1 MAAASLIISLRQV
14 LFSCEITQFPLRVEE
29 SLTSSAKR
37 GIASLASCL
46 LDMEIQLPE
55 STTALISVKLQ
66 KKGSNFK
73 SVLCQSTG
81 FRFFITVSNSG
92 TFEHKSQRYLLYD
105 VVVDNML
112 QDRRLLIFCWNLLWT
127 SVQPVFSCAIL
138 FLQYFSL

>member
-66 KKGSNFK
+66 KKVATSNQFY
-73 SVLCQSTG
+73 
-81 FRFFITVSNSG
+81 VSPLG
-92 TFEHKSQRYLLYD
+92 LD
-105 VVVDNML
+105 
-112 QDRRLLIFCWNLLWT
+112 
-127 SVQPVFSCAIL
+127 
-138 FLQYFSL
+138 FSLLCPIQELLSIKARDICSMTLW